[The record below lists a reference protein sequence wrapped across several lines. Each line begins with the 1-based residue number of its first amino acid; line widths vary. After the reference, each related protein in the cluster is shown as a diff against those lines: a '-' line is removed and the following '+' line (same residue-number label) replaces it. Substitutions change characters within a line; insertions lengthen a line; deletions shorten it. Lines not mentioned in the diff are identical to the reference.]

1 MRDQTLV
8 SDYPGKHHNC
18 LTNKDTVTF
27 TSPGRKH
34 VYVYGYVLFGLGKV
48 KKQLAIFF

>member
-18 LTNKDTVTF
+18 LTNKTPLH
-27 TSPGRKH
+27 SPVQGRKH